1 MKKYMTVSELEAE
14 DQKLPIWALN
24 GSADSE
30 IGQAGEVHVG
40 IPKINGSKIDPLYI
54 PQTFLPQNLTDQ
66 IPRAQLLAS
75 SEFRNAVN
83 NRLLSLITPEFA
95 AAMMEEDGVEEERQ
109 RLNDMKRHVKEA
121 TAARSITQS
130 GADVINTM
138 EIADRTIQEEKPE
151 PGAMTPSFT
160 MFANALNMKS
170 DMEVTNLIRSRGKMT
185 RGEIDHL
192 IKTLHDKPKTV
203 AMLKAKIS

>member
-1 MKKYMTVSELEAE
+1 MTVSELEAE

>member
-1 MKKYMTVSELEAE
+1 
-14 DQKLPIWALN
+14 
-24 GSADSE
+24 
-30 IGQAGEVHVG
+30 
-40 IPKINGSKIDPLYI
+40 
-54 PQTFLPQNLTDQ
+54 
-66 IPRAQLLAS
+66 
-75 SEFRNAVN
+75 
-83 NRLLSLITPEFA
+83 
-95 AAMMEEDGVEEERQ
+95 MMEEDGVEEERQ